1 MSRKHS
7 RYLLRWTIVVLAVVG
22 VIVGGVYGWRRYT
35 YPYGVSHC
43 CLKGLARAL
52 HNYAEQ
58 HDGRFPSGG
67 GCPEA
72 SLSLL
77 YRRDED
83 IDGWILCG
91 KTKSPEAAQAI
102 LERGELLGPDTCD
115 WHYVEG
121 LTLSDDDRLALVW
134 DKIGLGHAG
143 QRLPHGGHSVCRLDG
158 IEEVIPASEW
168 QQFLDEQAQLMA
180 NRTEAAK
187 QGLPMLTAKIRLPSG
202 EIVDHHDD
210 SYSLHE
216 SETHVSGNGG
226 SGDSSGSRL
235 VASVLRWYRLTDDTT
250 YTFTLSFGNW
260 KSKPVEVRV
269 SQGTAVPDTVV
280 FEMEDDPDNPPP
292 HPTGNVPVPQGRDG
306 Q

>member
-7 RYLLRWTIVVLAVVG
+7 RYLLRQTIVVLMVVG
-22 VIVGGVYGWRRYT
+22 VFVGAVYGWRRYY

-43 CLKGLARAL
+43 CLKQIGLAL
-52 HNYAEQ
+52 YNYA
-58 HDGRFPSGG
+58 DLNSGRFPSGG

-77 YRRDED
+77 YRSNCGVG
-83 IDGWILCG
+83 GWNLCG
-91 KTKSPEAAQAI
+91 KTKSPDVAQEI

-134 DKIGLGHAG
+134 DKVGLGHNG
-143 QRLPHGGHSVCRLDG
+143 QRLPNGGHSVCRLDG

-168 QQFLDEQAQLMA
+168 RQFLDEQALLMA

-187 QGLPMLTAKIRLPSG
+187 QGRPMLTAKVRLPSG
-202 EIVDHHDD
+202 EIVDHHDAP
-210 SYSLHE
+210 YYLCYTHE
-216 SETHVSGNGG
+216 TATGRGGNGNC
-226 SGDSSGSRL
+226 SGPRL
-235 VASVLRWYRLTDDTT
+235 HASVLRWHRLQDANTH
-250 YTFTLSFGNW
+250 TFILSLGNW

-269 SQGTAVPDTVV
+269 SQRIAVPDAVV
-280 FEMEDDPDNPPP
+280 FEMEDDPDNRPPP
-292 HPTGNVPVPQGRDG
+292 PTVNDPAPPG
-306 Q
+306 